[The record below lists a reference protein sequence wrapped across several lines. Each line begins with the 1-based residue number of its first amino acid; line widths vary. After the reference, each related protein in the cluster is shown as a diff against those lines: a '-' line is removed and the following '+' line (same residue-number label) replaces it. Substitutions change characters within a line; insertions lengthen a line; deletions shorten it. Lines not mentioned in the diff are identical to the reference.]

1 MLFKSFSQVDSSTT
15 RKYGGTGL
23 GLAISEKLVLLMG
36 GSITVQSREGE
47 GTIFTFTIRTR
58 AGVLKPSTAPR
69 EQRVMSKAFA
79 EAFPFRILVAEDNV
93 INRQLILHIL
103 GNLGYEPDFV
113 QNGVEAVEAVA
124 RGGSA
129 GVGGAAGGGG
139 LAGGGRYNLILMD
152 VQMPEMDG
160 LEATKVIRCQ
170 GYRQPV
176 VIALTANAM
185 RGDREQ
191 CLAAGM
197 DDYICKPVRLDE
209 LMQLLEKWGIQ
220 RRKAG

>member
-1 MLFKSFSQVDSSTT
+1 
-15 RKYGGTGL
+15 
-23 GLAISEKLVLLMG
+23 
-36 GSITVQSREGE
+36 
-47 GTIFTFTIRTR
+47 TR
-58 AGVLKPSTAPR
+58 AGVLSSTASPR

-79 EAFPFRILVAEDNV
+79 KAFPFRILVAEDNV
-93 INRQLILHIL
+93 INRQLIVHIL
-103 GNLGYEPDFV
+103 GNLGYEADCAE
-113 QNGVEAVEAVA
+113 NGLEAVEAA
-124 RGGSA
+124 AGRGGA
-129 GVGGAAGGGG
+129 GSVGGGG
-139 LAGGGRYNLILMD
+139 YDLILMD

-160 LEATKVIRCQ
+160 LEATKVIRGQ

-209 LMQLLEKWGIQ
+209 LMQLLERWSVG
-220 RRKAG
+220 RKKVV